1 MNLLF
6 YATVADGVGEKL
18 QGVIEGLVPKEKIE
32 VYRTAEDL
40 SSRLRE
46 PTYDLS
52 VAILLAAT
60 KEDLSS
66 LVSNKELIWNLR
78 VILVLPDRQDDTVTK
93 GHLLRPRF
101 LTYADGNFSDVSTVL
116 RHMLLRRRCPPKR
129 NSNNLETAFNLRRAM
144 EAYRKFSG
152 MCFRPRPR

>member
-6 YATVADGVGEKL
+6 YATVAGGVGTKL
-18 QGVIEGLVPKEKIE
+18 QGVIEDLVPKEKIE

-52 VAILLAAT
+52 VAVLLAAT
-60 KEDLSS
+60 KEDLSY
-66 LVSNKELIWNLR
+66 LISNKELIWNLR

-116 RHMLLRRRCPPKR
+116 SNMLQSRYPDNR
-129 NSNNLETAFNLRRAM
+129 NSKNSGRTSPKKPHRTIARRG
-144 EAYRKFSG
+144 S
-152 MCFRPRPR
+152 